1 MHYLC
6 NMHIFGKNK
15 IFALIA
21 LCAIIMQG
29 CVKERKFVVDEGL
42 LEKTATE
49 NNIGID
55 YQMPAGFSA
64 IRQGMV
70 DTIAVQE
77 QQHDPFSGRIAAIY
91 VDTLL
96 GNSIVMITD
105 MAAVPAERTE
115 NKLDFYFTE
124 FNIGKTWDKVE
135 IQRYR
140 FGDFPKVVQLDM
152 YNDSKYNI
160 KLYFYDEDKA
170 RFSVDYLFDT
180 GFYNDLK
187 PFIDASVGS
196 FRKHREITITTDN
209 NETLQ

>member
-1 MHYLC
+1 
-6 NMHIFGKNK
+6 MHIFGKNK
-15 IFALIA
+15 ILALTA
-21 LCAIIMQG
+21 LCAIVLQG

-124 FNIGKTWDKVE
+124 FNIGKTSAARWGDPEDMMGPSRTWSLKVLKE
-135 IQRYR
+135 IRNKAKCR
-140 FGDFPKVVQLDM
+140 KVLR
-152 YNDSKYNI
+152 
-160 KLYFYDEDKA
+160 L
-170 RFSVDYLFDT
+170 
-180 GFYNDLK
+180 
-187 PFIDASVGS
+187 
-196 FRKHREITITTDN
+196 
-209 NETLQ
+209 